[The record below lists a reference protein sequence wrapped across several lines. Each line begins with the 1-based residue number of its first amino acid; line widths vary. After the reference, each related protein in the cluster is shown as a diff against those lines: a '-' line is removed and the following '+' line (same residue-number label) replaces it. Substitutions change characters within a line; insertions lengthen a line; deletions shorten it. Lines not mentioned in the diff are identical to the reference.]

1 MAAKFN
7 NFNLDDFTMSADEYC
22 VASTQDQA
30 ELCFL
35 RQGILGDVFL
45 AKVHTVGADIN
56 ADIQLPKGKKLGAEK
71 LF

>member
-35 RQGILGDVFL
+35 RQGILGDVETSCISVCKNIMFTFWSVDW
-45 AKVHTVGADIN
+45 KIVKYVI
-56 ADIQLPKGKKLGAEK
+56 
-71 LF
+71 